1 MSVEFDELKRNFPIW
16 CGEIG
21 GKSSINETGVAE
33 AIFYCSSYYRDIV
46 LDYGIEKKLTV
57 NFPLGNIRNTIE
69 HCDISLDKITD
80 RLMLRCSS
88 GDIMYTI
95 EKGDSNPFF
104 IRIYDKKNKLI
115 DVEV

>member
-1 MSVEFDELKRNFPIW
+1 MSVEFDELKRKFPIW
-16 CGEIG
+16 CEEIG

-33 AIFYCSSYYRDIV
+33 AIYYCDLYHRDVI
-46 LDYGIEKKLTV
+46 LDYDMEKKLTV
-57 NFPLGNIRNTIE
+57 NFPSGNIHNTIK

-88 GDIMYTI
+88 GDIIYTI
-95 EKGDSNPFF
+95 EKGDDNPFF